1 MTPET
6 VAVDGDERQPLKP
19 YVERTPQD
27 YLDAMEPDL
36 RAKLSDAQRQEML
49 RLLDLAI
56 PKPAPKIVDLRF
68 AVDLLLERFHVVVVV
83 GKDRRRRPRAHRVS
97 RLTRAAN
104 WLVGI
109 GLLLGLNLLLS
120 VALFLVAY
128 LIKSALGIDL
138 LPGHFGSR

>member
-1 MTPET
+1 MNHDT
-6 VAVDGDERQPLKP
+6 VAVVGDERQPMKP
-19 YVERTPQD
+19 YADRTPQD
-27 YLDAMEPDL
+27 YLEAMAPAE
-36 RAKLSDAQRQEML
+36 RNQLSAPQREEVL

-68 AVDLLLERFHVVVVV
+68 AVDLLIERFHVVVVV
-83 GKDRRRRPRAHRVS
+83 GKDRRRRPRAHAVNRV
-97 RLTRAAN
+97 TRIAN
-104 WLVGI
+104 WLVGV

-120 VALFLVAY
+120 VALFLLAY

>member
-19 YVERTPQD
+19 YIKRTPQD
-27 YLDAMEPDL
+27 YLEAMEPEL
-36 RAKLSDAQRQEML
+36 RAQLSDAQRQEML
-49 RLLDLAI
+49 RLLDLAV

-83 GKDRRRRPRAHRVS
+83 GKDRRRQPRAHRVS

>member
-36 RAKLSDAQRQEML
+36 RAELSDAQCQEML
-49 RLLDLAI
+49 RLLDLAV

-83 GKDRRRRPRAHRVS
+83 GKDRRRQPRAHSVN

>member
-1 MTPET
+1 MNPET
-6 VAVDGDERQPLKP
+6 VAVDERQPLKP

-27 YLDAMEPDL
+27 YLDAMEPSL
-36 RAKLSDAQRQEML
+36 RTQLNDQQQLEIL

-68 AVDLLLERFHVVVVV
+68 AVDLLLERFHVVIVV
-83 GKDRRRRPRAHRVS
+83 GKDRRRQPRAHPVS

-104 WLVGI
+104 WMVGV
-109 GLLLGLNLLLS
+109 GLLLSLNLLLS

-128 LIKSALGIDL
+128 LLKSALGIDL
-138 LPGHFGSR
+138 LPGHFGNR

>member
-104 WLVGI
+104 WLGGI

-120 VALFLVAY
+120 VALFLVAS